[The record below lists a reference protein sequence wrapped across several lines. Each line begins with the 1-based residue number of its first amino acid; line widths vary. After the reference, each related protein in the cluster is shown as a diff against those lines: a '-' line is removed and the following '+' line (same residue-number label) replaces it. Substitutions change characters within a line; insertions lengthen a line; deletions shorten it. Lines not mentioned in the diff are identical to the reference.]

1 MKDRLNK
8 LSSRLRSLNIK
19 IAEEVEELAE
29 SIETSNSKTPL
40 LKDLKD
46 KVNNADDSQD
56 VEKSLV
62 TMMSYI
68 RAMHTW
74 FHGAHHVTGG
84 TGFAGDHSS
93 LYSRIYEEIQD
104 DFDDVAEKAVGLTG
118 EGAACPLRI
127 MQNAAK
133 IISKY
138 KSPCDLSPEE
148 IAEEGLSIIE
158 NYLNLLEKIYQML
171 KKNNALTL
179 GLDDFIMGMAN
190 DYETFVYLLKQRSA
204 DE

>member
-1 MKDRLNK
+1 M
-8 LSSRLRSLNIK
+8 
-19 IAEEVEELAE
+19 
-29 SIETSNSKTPL
+29 
-40 LKDLKD
+40 KDLKE
-46 KVNNADDSQD
+46 KVNKVEDSGD
-56 VEKSLV
+56 VEAALV

-138 KSPCDLSPEE
+138 KSPCDLSPDE
-148 IAEEGLSIIE
+148 IAEEGLSIVE
-158 NYLNLLEKIYQML
+158 NYLSLLDKIYKML
-171 KKNNALTL
+171 KNKDALTL

-190 DYETFVYLLKQRSA
+190 DYETFVYLLKQRSG